1 MNFFMKKLVG
11 LFALVIFIG
20 VMITIE
26 IDMASE
32 EVFDFPII
40 GKISALIDLR
50 DSQVNWY
57 VYGLIDKKTLEMRQ
71 QQLKPFGIVLI
82 ESGCTVG
89 GPTYKRDQAYNRTI
103 YEGLPIAA
111 QRALNTY

>member
-1 MNFFMKKLVG
+1 MKKFVAS
-11 LFALVIFIG
+11 FALVILIG

-32 EVFDFPII
+32 EIFDFPIF

-50 DSQVNWY
+50 LSQPNWY
-57 VYGLIDKKTLEMRQ
+57 VYGLIDKKTLEKRQ
-71 QQLKPFGIVLI
+71 EQLKPFGIMLI

-89 GPTYKRDQAYNRTI
+89 GPAYKRDQAYNRTI